1 MMGALAMER
10 VDLDPRISESTVY
23 EFDVISAFSGLDTS
37 RKMVLFDQLM
47 GHRVNAYRNTMKTFW
62 PESTEDDARKLE
74 MMLRSRMNR
83 LKTAM

>member
-10 VDLDPRISESTVY
+10 VEHDLRVSESTVCK
-23 EFDVISAFSGLDTS
+23 FDVVSAFSGLDTS
-37 RKMVLFDQLM
+37 RKMVLFDQIM
-47 GHRVNAYRNTMKTFW
+47 GHRVNAYRNTMKNFW

-74 MMLRSRMNR
+74 LMLRSRMNR